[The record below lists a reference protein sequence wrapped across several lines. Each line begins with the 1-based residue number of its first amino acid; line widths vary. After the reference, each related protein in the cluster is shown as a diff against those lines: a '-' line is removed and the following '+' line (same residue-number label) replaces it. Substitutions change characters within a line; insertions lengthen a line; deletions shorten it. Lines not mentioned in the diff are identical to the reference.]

1 MDVLILKYEKLF
13 NAYLDE
19 NLNFN
24 DPKNLYGPIKY
35 FMQIGG
41 KRVRPVLLI
50 MTCDILLK
58 NIDKALPAAICVEFL
73 HNFTLVH
80 DDIIDRS
87 KLRRGKQT
95 IHEKW
100 DLNTAIL
107 SGDLMNILSY
117 QFLQPYSDKLF
128 KKLSILLNETSVKLC
143 VGQQWDI
150 DYSQVEKITRSNY
163 IEMIRYKTS
172 ELIACSLKMGA
183 LIGGLSNRLSDL
195 FYEYGIYLGIAFQI
209 QDDYLD
215 VFGSKNIFG
224 KKIGTDILE
233 NKKTLLY
240 INTYE
245 SLSVKEKNELMKLY
259 SPTNDVNSKIK
270 IKRVKEI
277 FLKNDADKKVSNDIM
292 KYQKKCYELIKKF
305 PISNSN
311 KKLYNNLTDKILFR
325 EK

>member
-1 MDVLILKYEKLF
+1 LDVLILKYEKLF
-13 NAYLDE
+13 NDYLDE

-35 FMQIGG
+35 FMRIGG
-41 KRVRPVLLI
+41 KRVRPVLLM
-50 MTCDILLK
+50 MTCDLLRK
-58 NIDKALPAAICVEFL
+58 NINKALPAAICVEFL

-150 DYSQVEKITRSNY
+150 DYSQIEKTTRSNY

-183 LIGGLSNRLSDL
+183 LIGGLSNRYSDL
-195 FYEYGIYLGIAFQI
+195 FYEYGINLGIAFQI

-215 VFGSKNIFG
+215 IFGRKNIFG

-245 SLSVKEKNELMKLY
+245 SSSVNDKKELIKLY
-259 SPTNDVNSKIK
+259 SSTNNIDSKTK

-277 FLKNDADKKVSNDIM
+277 FLKNGADKKVLKDIM
-292 KYQKKCYELIKKF
+292 KYQKKCYELINNF
-305 PISNSN
+305 PIEDIK
-311 KKLYNNLTDKILFR
+311 KKLYKNLTDKILFR

>member
-1 MDVLILKYEKLF
+1 MDVLVLKYEKLF
-13 NAYLDE
+13 NDYLDE
-19 NLNFN
+19 NLNFK

-35 FMQIGG
+35 FMRIGG

-50 MTCDILLK
+50 MTCDILRK
-58 NIDKALPAAICVEFL
+58 NINKALPAAICVEFL

-87 KLRRGKQT
+87 NLRRGKQT

-143 VGQQWDI
+143 VGQQRDI
-150 DYSQVEKITRSNY
+150 DYSQIEKITKSDY

-183 LIGGLSNRLSDL
+183 LIGGLSNSYSDL
-195 FYEYGIYLGIAFQI
+195 FYEYGINLGIAFQI

-215 VFGSKNIFG
+215 IFGNKNIFG

-245 SLSVKEKNELMKLY
+245 SASVKEKKELLKLY
-259 SPTNDVNSKIK
+259 SQKNSVDSKTKIN
-270 IKRVKEI
+270 RVKEI
-277 FLKNDADKKVSNDIM
+277 FIKNNVEKKVSNDIT
-292 KYQKKCYELIKKF
+292 KYQNKCYKLIKKF
-305 PISNSN
+305 PISENE
-311 KKLYNNLTDKILFR
+311 KKLYKKLTDKILFR
-325 EK
+325 EI

>member
-41 KRVRPVLLI
+41 KRIRPVLLL

-58 NIDKALPAAICVEFL
+58 NINKALPAAICVEFL
-73 HNFTLVH
+73 HNFTLIH

-87 KLRRGKQT
+87 KLRRGKET
-95 IHEKW
+95 IHKKW

-117 QFLQPYSDKLF
+117 QFLQSYSNKLF
-128 KKLSILLNETSVKLC
+128 KKLSILLNQTSVKLC
-143 VGQQWDI
+143 VGQQRDI
-150 DYSQVEKITRSNY
+150 DYSKIEKITKSNY

-183 LIGGLSNRLSDL
+183 LIGGLSDSHSDL
-195 FYEYGIYLGIAFQI
+195 FYEYGINLGVAFQI

-215 VFGSKNIFG
+215 TFGSKNIFG
-224 KKIGTDILE
+224 KKIGADIIE

-240 INTYE
+240 LNTYE
-245 SLSVKEKNELMKLY
+245 SSSVKEKKELLELY
-259 SPTNDVNSKIK
+259 SPKNKINSKTK

-277 FLKNDADKKVSNDIM
+277 FLKNGADKKVSNEII
-292 KYQKKCYELIKKF
+292 KYKKKCYKFIKMF
-305 PISNSN
+305 PLLDND
-311 KKLYNNLTDKILFR
+311 KKLYKNLTDKILFR

>member
-1 MDVLILKYEKLF
+1 MILKYEKLF

-50 MTCDILLK
+50 MTCDILLM
-58 NIDKALPAAICVEFL
+58 NINKALPAAICVEFL

-87 KLRRGKQT
+87 KLRRGNET

-143 VGQQWDI
+143 VGQQMDI
-150 DYSQVEKITRSNY
+150 DYSKIKKITRSNY

-183 LIGGLSNRLSDL
+183 LIGGLSNRYSDL
-195 FYEYGIYLGIAFQI
+195 FYQYGINLGIAFQI

-240 INTYE
+240 INSYE
-245 SLSVKEKNELMKLY
+245 SSSVKEKNELMKLY

-325 EK
+325 EE

>member
-35 FMQIGG
+35 FIQIGG
-41 KRVRPVLLI
+41 KRVRPVLLM
-50 MTCDILLK
+50 MTSDILIK
-58 NIDKALPAAICVEFL
+58 NINKALPAAICVEFL

-80 DDIIDRS
+80 DDIIDQS

-245 SLSVKEKNELMKLY
+245 SLSVKEKNELMRLY
-259 SPTNDVNSKIK
+259 STTNNIDSKTK

-277 FLKNDADKKVSNDIM
+277 FIKNDADKKVLNYIE
-292 KYQKKCYELIKKF
+292 KYQKKCYDLISKF
-305 PISNSN
+305 PITDDK
-311 KKLYNNLTDKILFR
+311 KKLYKNLTDKILFR